1 MDASLTIRTAT
12 KSDLDQIAY
21 VWHASAASIEA
32 TAAQLPTQYSMRSR
46 INAELDAGWELFLA
60 ERVGQIIGMLALK
73 LSANVLEQIFVLPE
87 AQGSGVGA
95 ALMAHA
101 KVMMPNG
108 FTLRMAEENRQA
120 ADFYERSGLKQF
132 GTGTHPN
139 SGRPVRF
146 YEWKVR

>member
-1 MDASLTIRTAT
+1 MDASLTIRAAT

-21 VWHASAASIEA
+21 VWHASASSIDAIAE
-32 TAAQLPTQYSMRSR
+32 QLPTQDSMRSR
-46 INAELDAGWELFLA
+46 INAELNSGWELFVA
-60 ERVGQIIGMLALK
+60 ERAGQIIGMLALK
-73 LSANVLEQIFVLPE
+73 LSANVLDQIFVLPE

-101 KVMMPNG
+101 KVMMPAG
-108 FTLRMAEENRQA
+108 FTLRMAEANQQA

-132 GTGTHPN
+132 GTGVHPN

-146 YEWKVR
+146 YEWTVR